1 MSSSNKEYQ
10 HFIPQFLLKN
20 YSHPF
25 VCPQAKGPSKRCKK
39 HKHEK
44 GKYPGDPV
52 VNNLCL
58 TSEPYTLKETPVTRV
73 FGQLDMYEDM
83 IKSPD
88 KKHRRIEE
96 MLGKMELEASRIF
109 RRITTAYG
117 KGQPDIWLTRT
128 ERNLL
133 RKFLFI
139 LKYRGSCFH
148 RRFYHGDVESY
159 NSNDKELLQDYMEK
173 HGFESPLDVW
183 FHNLEAI
190 MTLEMDAEMK
200 WIEDLKKRMFPSD
213 AMWFMAH
220 VQCSY
225 MAICTPA
232 NPDEEFVLSDNTY
245 NIFEGPNT
253 FIEDEDTGERAGSFH
268 APFHEFAPISP
279 RLILVLRSLTLP
291 VPEEDRIQGVREQ
304 RDDMRKM
311 AFDNVF
317 GAGAKSMLHDL
328 PVKKATNSYSEI
340 IGGIPVLKPGRSSS
354 KGHSKDDRF
363 CFRFFPLETVHVR
376 KINGVF
382 LDNCYMGSSIVFG
395 SQEVFL
401 KTLDWW
407 LTEPCVTGKISMGEF
422 EQVHLKYLRN
432 LETFMKS
439 RGWEKELVYLWK
451 PTPRVH
457 DMEGHRLRALEFRRF
472 MERIEEGKEFGNSA
486 FPEEMKPY
494 EELGGSWGTVF
505 YDMHQSSLMLKLR
518 IKIDAWSHGVDESI
532 RRRNRVLLVEEYINL
547 PCRRFWL
554 YLRQCRFMVMT
565 DGNPGLFEDALG
577 SFQGGMEDELTCFY
591 GSMPSVAVNR
601 YMYEAFMMEE
611 NEGAREMQRH
621 LRSLLEGLRPE

>member
-1 MSSSNKEYQ
+1 MSSGNKEYQ

-25 VCPQAKGPSKRCKK
+25 VCPQAKGPSKKCKK

-109 RRITTAYG
+109 RRITTAHA

-128 ERNLL
+128 ERDLL
-133 RKFLFI
+133 RKFLFL
-139 LKYRGSCFH
+139 LKYRGSGFH
-148 RRFYHGDVESY
+148 RRFYHGDAESY

-173 HGFESPLDVW
+173 HDFESPLDVW

-190 MTLEMDAEMK
+190 MTLEMDPEMK
-200 WIEDLKKRMFPSD
+200 WIKELRKHMFPSD
-213 AMWFMAH
+213 AIWFTMH
-220 VQCSY
+220 VQSSY

-232 NPDEEFVLSDNTY
+232 NSDEEFILSDNTY
-245 NIFEGPNT
+245 NVFEGPNT
-253 FIEDEDTGERAGSFH
+253 FIEDEDTGERASSFH
-268 APFHEFAPISP
+268 ASFHEFAPVSP
-279 RLILVLRSLTLP
+279 RLMLVLRSLALP
-291 VPEEDRIQGVREQ
+291 IPEEDKIESVREF
-304 RDDMRKM
+304 RDVMRKM
-311 AFDNVF
+311 AFDNIYGDGV
-317 GAGAKSMLHDL
+317 KSMLHDL
-328 PVKKATNSYSEI
+328 PVRKATNSYSEI
-340 IGGIPVLKPGRSSS
+340 IDGAPVLKPGHS
-354 KGHSKDDRF
+354 KGRSKDDRF
-363 CFRFFPLETVHVR
+363 CFRFFPIETVHVQ
-376 KINGVF
+376 KINGVL

-395 SQEVFL
+395 SQEIFL

-407 LTEPCVTGKISMGEF
+407 LTEPCITGKISMGEF
-422 EQVHLKYLRN
+422 EHVHLKYLKS
-432 LETFMKS
+432 LEAFMKA
-439 RGWEKELVYLWK
+439 RGWDKKLVYLQK

-457 DMEGHRLRALEFRRF
+457 DVEGFRLRELEFRRF
-472 MERIEEGKEFGNSA
+472 MERMKEGKEFDNVA

-494 EELGGSWGTVF
+494 EELGGSWKTLF
-505 YDMHQSSLMLKLR
+505 YDMHQSGLMIKLR
-518 IKIDAWSHGVDESI
+518 IKIDAWSHGVDEDI
-532 RRRNRVLLVEEYINL
+532 RRRNRILLVEEYMNL

-554 YLRQCRFMVMT
+554 FLKQCRFMVMT
-565 DGNPGLFEDALG
+565 DGNPALFEDASS
-577 SFQGGMEDELTCFY
+577 SFRCGMEDKLTCFY

-601 YMYEAFMMEE
+601 YMYEAFLIDENME
-611 NEGAREMQRH
+611 AHHMRRH
-621 LRSLLEGLRPE
+621 LRSLIERLRPESR